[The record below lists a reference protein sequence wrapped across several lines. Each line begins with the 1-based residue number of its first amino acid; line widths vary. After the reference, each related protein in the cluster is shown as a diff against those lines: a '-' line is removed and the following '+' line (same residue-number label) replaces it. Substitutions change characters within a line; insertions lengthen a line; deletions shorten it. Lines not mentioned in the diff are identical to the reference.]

1 MFIIYVDGGILFLS
15 VQTTQW
21 PREEGQTTQWPR
33 EEGQTTQWPTTEI
46 KGQTNND
53 QQNSSSKT
61 EDRAN

>member
-1 MFIIYVDGGILFLS
+1 MAKSKG
-15 VQTTQW
+15 QTTQW